1 MKLRIKGNSIR
12 LRLSQSEVSNLAENA
27 KVEDSISFG
36 HERLTYALTTSNEA
50 KETAAQFKDG
60 RIEIIVPAPVAAQ
73 WTKTEQVGFGAEQNL
88 PDGETLK
95 ILVEKDFACLTE
107 REGEDE
113 TDAFPHPQIG
123 QAC

>member
-12 LRLSQSEVSNLAENA
+12 LRLSQTEVSDFARNA
-27 KVEDSISFG
+27 QVADSISFG
-36 HERLTYALTTSNEA
+36 NRQLTYALLAQNKAEEILA
-50 KETAAQFKDG
+50 NFETD
-60 RIEIIVPAPVAAQ
+60 RIEIIVPAATAAQ
-73 WTKTEQVGFGAEQNL
+73 WTRTTQTGFGAEQNL
-88 PDGETLK
+88 PGGETLK

-113 TDAFPHPQIG
+113 SDAFPHPQPG